1 MRNLHLYTIL
11 SIALAANVALAHG
24 PGKKDTTQTWDLSH
38 ITLPNDPVIAQ
49 LDSLL
54 QQQFFALSH
63 TGQVQLMDSMAL
75 AAEPITFSDTVY
87 RKALQKLDRQTPMNL
102 QYHALVEDFIHLYV
116 VRRREQVSR
125 MLSLAQYY
133 FPLFEERLDRYNMP
147 LELKY
152 LAVVES
158 ALNPNAQSHAGA
170 HGLWQ
175 FIYSTAKLNDL
186 EITSYY
192 DERHD
197 PIASTEAA
205 CKYLTQLYSIFGDWN
220 LALAAYNSGPGNVNK
235 AIRYSGGKRDY
246 WSIRPFLPRE
256 TRSYVPAFI
265 AVSYVFNHAAEHGI
279 YPATLKPSY
288 FSTDTLQVKAK
299 LSLEQ
304 LSALLDEERSTLRF
318 LNPAYRYE
326 VLPGTPREPVTL
338 VLPKNKVGLFAANRD
353 SIYALAEA
361 DFERSQ
367 KTLPSYVNYED
378 ASYHRV
384 QRGEVLGLI
393 AERYGVRA
401 SDLRRW
407 NGIRGNMIRVG
418 QRLKVYPR
426 KVNTQVRTRPSA
438 ASGSASANTTA
449 GESSIGGG
457 TANASGK
464 FQNYRVRSGE
474 SFYTIARKYPGVSA
488 QNIMKWNNYKSA
500 RSLKP
505 GAQLKIFPQG
515 S

>member
-1 MRNLHLYTIL
+1 MRNSHLYTFLIL
-11 SIALAANVALAHG
+11 ALAANAALAG
-24 PGKKDTTQTWDLSH
+24 DPGKKDTSQTWKLSH
-38 ITLPNDPVIAQ
+38 INLPNDPVVAQ

-54 QQQFFALSH
+54 QQQFFVLEDSSGAK
-63 TGQVQLMDSMAL
+63 LMDSTAL
-75 AAEPITFSDTVY
+75 AAEPITFADSVY
-87 RKALQKLDRQTPMNL
+87 KQALEKLDRQTPMNL
-102 QYHALVEDFIHLYV
+102 QYHPLVKDFIHLYLV
-116 VRRREQVSR
+116 KRREQVSR
-125 MLSLAQYY
+125 MLGLAQYY

-152 LAVVES
+152 LAVIES
-158 ALNPNAQSHAGA
+158 ALNPTARSRAGA

-205 CKYLTQLYSIFGDWN
+205 CQYLTQLYNIFGDWN

-235 AIRYSGGKRDY
+235 AIRYSGGQRDY

-265 AVSYVFNHAAEHGI
+265 AVSYVFNHAADHNI
-279 YPATLKPSY
+279 MPATLKPSY
-288 FSTDTLQVKAK
+288 FSTDTVQVKAQ

-304 LSALLDEERSTLRF
+304 LSTLLDEERSTLRF

-326 VLPGTPREPVTL
+326 VLPGTPEEPVTL

-361 DFERSQ
+361 DFKRSQ
-367 KTLPSYVNYED
+367 KTLPAYVNYED
-378 ASYHRV
+378 ATYHRV
-384 QRGEVLGLI
+384 RRGEVLGLI
-393 AERYGVRA
+393 AERYGVRP

-426 KVNTQVRTRPSA
+426 KVNSNVRTR
-438 ASGSASANTTA
+438 ASTASSSASANT
-449 GESSIGGG
+449 SSGDK
-457 TANASGK
+457 TSSSTNASGNFK
-464 FQNYRVRSGE
+464 NYRVRSGE

-500 RSLKP
+500 RNLKP
-505 GAQLKIFPQG
+505 GATLKIYPQG
-515 S
+515 T